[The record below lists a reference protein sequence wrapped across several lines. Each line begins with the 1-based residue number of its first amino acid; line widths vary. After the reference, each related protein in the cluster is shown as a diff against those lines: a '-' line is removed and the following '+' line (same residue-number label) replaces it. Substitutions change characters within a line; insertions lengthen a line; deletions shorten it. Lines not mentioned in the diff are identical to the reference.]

1 MKKVSKRIGID
12 FETFFILSNN
22 TTCNWYLYIVP
33 FELMKRKHRKTLETI
48 YSRPVSGNIKWHD
61 IEALFVELDAEI
73 SEREGSRI
81 GVR

>member
-1 MKKVSKRIGID
+1 
-12 FETFFILSNN
+12 
-22 TTCNWYLYIVP
+22 
-33 FELMKRKHRKTLETI
+33 MKRKHRKTLETI
-48 YSRPVSGNIKWHD
+48 YSRPVSGNIKWLD